1 MGLRART
8 SPVSDSGRN
17 QEFLMSATTSTRV
30 PTRSH
35 AGRQAGGPAVSGS
48 AGFSQ
53 GPEPSAPQVD
63 VAKEGGKEG
72 YVDPANSYFEC
83 NICLELAQ
91 EPVVTQCG
99 HLYCW
104 SCIYKCVSGPA
115 PPRYFC
121 PCGSRTAHPHLASL
135 AEPTSSARVHP
146 GSDE

>member
-1 MGLRART
+1 MA
-8 SPVSDSGRN
+8 
-17 QEFLMSATTSTRV
+17 ATTSTRV

-35 AGRQAGGPAVSGS
+35 AARQAGGPAVSGS

-91 EPVVTQCG
+91 EPIVTQCG

-104 SCIYKCVSGPA
+104 SCIYK
-115 PPRYFC
+115 F
-121 PCGSRTAHPHLASL
+121 SL
-135 AEPTSSARVHP
+135 RRSSARCARRRSPRTWSYPCTGAGRASTRGVSRCWVWTFRR
-146 GSDE
+146 GRRVCG

>member
-1 MGLRART
+1 MGSRT

-17 QEFLMSATTSTRV
+17 QEFLMAATTSTRV

-91 EPVVTQCG
+91 EPIVTQCG

-115 PPRYFC
+115 PP
-121 PCGSRTAHPHLASL
+121 
-135 AEPTSSARVHP
+135 
-146 GSDE
+146 

>member
-17 QEFLMSATTSTRV
+17 QEFLMAATTSTRV

-35 AGRQAGGPAVSGS
+35 AARQAGGPAVSGS

-91 EPVVTQCG
+91 EPIVTQCG

-115 PPRYFC
+115 PP
-121 PCGSRTAHPHLASL
+121 
-135 AEPTSSARVHP
+135 
-146 GSDE
+146 